1 MYDFF
6 FLMLTG
12 LKQATAT
19 VFRCGCSGCCISVG
33 NHFNSA
39 AVCPV
44 EIFFL
49 KKVCRIDFLL
59 TFANSKE
66 Y

>member
-6 FLMLTG
+6 SLLTG
-12 LKQATAT
+12 LKQATVT

-33 NHFNSA
+33 NRCNSA

-44 EIFFL
+44 EIIF
-49 KKVCRIDFLL
+49 
-59 TFANSKE
+59 
-66 Y
+66 